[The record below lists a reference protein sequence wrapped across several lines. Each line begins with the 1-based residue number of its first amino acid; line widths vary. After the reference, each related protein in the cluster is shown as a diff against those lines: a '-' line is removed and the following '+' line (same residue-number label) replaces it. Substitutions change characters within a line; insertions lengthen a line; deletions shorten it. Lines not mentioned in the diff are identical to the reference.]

1 MYRDYIYINVY
12 GKMRRT
18 NCMCIGGTTVTIY
31 NRNTKKVLTVF
42 LCTNTYKYLGLRRAE
57 IIF

>member
-1 MYRDYIYINVY
+1 
-12 GKMRRT
+12 MRRT